1 MTKTT
6 GGKFKIDFKNLGL
19 SSSSK
24 SGSGSNT
31 PSRADSQQIDTA
43 DASKTDSN
51 TNDTADNASKTNSQT
66 NGTADENK
74 ASTKPIGSVKALNFN
89 LGGSSKGLT
98 FDTSKKP
105 NTSTTE
111 KGGRAFG
118 SRMGTSKYDTFLNE
132 RISSGANSLNKK
144 DKNKQSSSNQPKLT
158 KKKENIFEVRYIPIS
173 GVHFDQIF
181 INKENASD
189 DDQSI
194 GASFNQ
200 PAHISQTFDS

>member
-51 TNDTADNASKTNSQT
+51 TNDTASKTNSQT

-132 RISSGANSLNKK
+132 RISSGANSLNK
-144 DKNKQSSSNQPKLT
+144 QSSSNQPKLT